1 MAGSQGRVVAAD
13 ATIVHQ
19 LDKHILLSLLTSH
32 RTESRLTCLTT
43 FNLFSN
49 RIKSII
55 HRNLH
60 ILPYDAKVEFCTIQ
74 WWWMSYRRDRG
85 LSSSTSFKPRI
96 FFQVLRFFYGGSF
109 AQLFFHLLWL
119 HALVL
124 QQNLLRENSVGS
136 GQNMIKILWKAGV
149 RKEYFFSFF
158 FFLSVLKY
166 ICFLR
171 VETKKITFHR
181 CFKMCTRL
189 GQSWKRL
196 SAIGAFRYRPTLL
209 PFKIKMLDSSSSG
222 TTMLLNQL
230 ASNTHLP
237 LTSTI
242 ELHWNGRVNS
252 KKISNHMVKNTEI
265 VVNQDREINQTQPK
279 LTSTVKF
286 IPMKNL
292 LWRNLVVFAFWRWI
306 LSWI

>member
-136 GQNMIKILWKAGV
+136 GQNMIKILWKVGV

-158 FFLSVLKY
+158 FFFLFWNISV
-166 ICFLR
+166 FLESR
-171 VETKKITFHR
+171 QRRSHFTGVSKCVPDLDNPEKDI
-181 CFKMCTRL
+181 L
-189 GQSWKRL
+189 QS
-196 SAIGAFRYRPTLL
+196 GHFDT
-209 PFKIKMLDSSSSG
+209 G
-222 TTMLLNQL
+222 
-230 ASNTHLP
+230 P
-237 LTSTI
+237 LYSP
-242 ELHWNGRVNS
+242 S
-252 KKISNHMVKNTEI
+252 KSKC
-265 VVNQDREINQTQPK
+265 
-279 LTSTVKF
+279 
-286 IPMKNL
+286 
-292 LWRNLVVFAFWRWI
+292 
-306 LSWI
+306 